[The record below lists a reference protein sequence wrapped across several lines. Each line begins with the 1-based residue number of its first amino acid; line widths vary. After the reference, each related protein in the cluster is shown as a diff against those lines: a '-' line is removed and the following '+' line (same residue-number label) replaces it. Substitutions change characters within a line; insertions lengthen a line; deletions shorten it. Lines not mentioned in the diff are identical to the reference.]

1 MSYSRPPVGRLL
13 GYGEL
18 VLESAGQDQALRTVS
33 FLPDSAQLFAVL
45 SQELF
50 GPEGVASSRYRRR
63 RLAAED

>member
-1 MSYSRPPVGRLL
+1 
-13 GYGEL
+13 
-18 VLESAGQDQALRTVS
+18 
-33 FLPDSAQLFAVL
+33 VL